1 MFKHNIY
8 NLILSYI
15 GLFLGFFN
23 TLIKP
28 KVITSEQIGVL
39 ATVISIATILQLVTH
54 FGYSGVLMKFY
65 PEYKNSEESRSK
77 FVLSILSITTFLLII
92 VTALLYL
99 SKDIIFEYFN
109 QPLLVKYFYY
119 IIVFL
124 ILTHT
129 ISIFERMAL
138 ITFVSIQSN
147 FITNFLKKGIHF
159 IFLILM
165 LIYGIQFDVYFK
177 FFAILSLVSVILT
190 AYIVF
195 KNMEI
200 KWKLGY
206 FIPEFSLIKKVSN
219 YSFFMLISS
228 LSGVMVVNIDKI
240 MIGHY
245 LDFSQT
251 GIYAI
256 AIAISSTLAIVL
268 QAFLRIVQPK
278 LAQALANDNQTQ
290 MKALYSENIANNL
303 YFGTIILV
311 LITVFSYDILSF
323 LGKEYSTGSYVIIF
337 IALGHYA
344 NLFVG
349 TCGEIIALSKF
360 YKFDFYSRIFLAV
373 IVILSNYLLIPVLGI
388 TGAALATCLNFILY
402 DIFKSVYAYRKF
414 NIMPLTF
421 MNFKFIISG
430 VIILTFLLIVKYYMS
445 FNLLTIILFSIFAF
459 IIYDIIMSFVFHYN
473 YSVINKLRIRFS

>member
-15 GLFLGFFN
+15 VLFLGFFN